1 MVLEYNTIFNIL
13 DELKIEEEK
22 TIETIRKNLF
32 RTRPM
37 ILSRDQ
43 LEDYIKRIE
52 FANEIMLSLDYLV
65 KKTFDTY
72 INFINIYW
80 ETTENSEIIEQQ
92 KILSERYDMSMTEWQ
107 FILSKIERFNDVV
120 KDFM

>member
-37 ILSRDQ
+37 ILSTDQ

-52 FANEIMLSLDYLV
+52 FADEIMLNLEYLV

-107 FILSKIERFNDVV
+107 FILSKIERFNDLV

>member
-52 FANEIMLSLDYLV
+52 FANEIMLNLEYLV

-72 INFINIYW
+72 INFINIYL

-92 KILSERYDMSMTEWQ
+92 KILSERYDMTMTEWQ
-107 FILSKIERFNDVV
+107 SILSKIERFNDLV

>member
-1 MVLEYNTIFNIL
+1 MIMEYHTLFSSL

-22 TIETIRKNLF
+22 TIETIRKNLLG
-32 RTRPM
+32 TRPM

-65 KKTFDTY
+65 KKTFNTY
-72 INFINIYW
+72 ISFINTHW
-80 ETTENSEIIEQQ
+80 QTNENLDTIEQRR
-92 KILSERYDMSMTEWQ
+92 ILSEKYDMSMTEWQ
-107 FILSKIERFNDVV
+107 FILSKIERFNEIV
-120 KDFM
+120 KDFT